1 MTARQLFRAVTS
13 FLAICTG
20 VVLLV
25 VPWSS
30 LWDYNHFLEYTPYL
44 EPYLLSDGA
53 RYAVAG
59 LGLLDLV
66 VGITEARRIG
76 ADPDS

>member
-1 MTARQLFRAVTS
+1 MTARQLLRAVTS
-13 FLAICTG
+13 FLAIFTG
-20 VVLLV
+20 VILLV

-30 LWDYNHFLEYTPYL
+30 LWDYNHFLDYTPYL
-44 EPYLLSDGA
+44 EPWLLTDAA

-76 ADPDS
+76 RAPDS